1 MKLNGI
7 DLNKLVVFGSVARH
21 GGYRGASE
29 ELSLTRSAISQ
40 AITGLEDSLGK
51 KLFIRVG
58 SRLRLTESAQ
68 DLNLELTRYHLQIQ
82 SALAQF
88 TKKSSAVEGQLR
100 VGAYL
105 EFAKSKLMPVVEEF
119 MSAYPSVQMR
129 FTFDSPSRLK
139 TLLENDRIDLSIS
152 IFPHSGA
159 KTIESKKLYQEEL
172 VLIGRTEFGSTR
184 ADLAKAPVIDYYP
197 THLLF
202 KRWWHR
208 QFDQHLKAVNVVS
221 YAGTADV
228 VVEMVRRGLG
238 VGVVPRYV
246 LEALPKDERVRVLQP
261 TTNRLF
267 DHIWLSQFKQRD
279 RAPAHAEFLSLL
291 ARRF

>member
-1 MKLNGI
+1 MKLNGF

-29 ELSLTRSAISQ
+29 ELNLTRSAISQ

-51 KLFIRVG
+51 KLFNRVG
-58 SRLRLTESAQ
+58 SRLQLTESAQ
-68 DLNLELTRYHLQIQ
+68 GLNQELSRYHLQIQ
-82 SALAQF
+82 AALAQF
-88 TKKSSAVEGQLR
+88 TQKTSKVEGQLR
-100 VGAYL
+100 IGAYL

-119 MSAYPSVQMR
+119 MSAYPSVQMH

-152 IFPHSGA
+152 IFPHDRS

-172 VLIGRTEFGSTR
+172 VLIGRADFGSTR
-184 ADLAKAPVIDYYP
+184 EELAKAQVIDYYP

-202 KRWWHR
+202 KRWWFC
-208 QFDQHLKAVNVVS
+208 QFGQHLKSVNVVS
-221 YAGTADV
+221 YAASAEV
-228 VVEMVRRGLG
+228 VLEMVKRGLG

-246 LEALPKDERVRVLQP
+246 LESATKDDRVRVLQP
-261 TTNRLF
+261 TENRLF
-267 DHIWLSQFKQRD
+267 DYIWLSQFKQKERP
-279 RAPAHAEFLSLL
+279 PAHSEFLNLMS
-291 ARRF
+291 RRF